1 MRVTRHDGEF
11 VSLAGSPEWNE
22 RIEVWLCIGC
32 VCLQREPSPE
42 QDAQI
47 QIPEALKKWLM
58 DDWDFV
64 TRQKQVRDQST
75 LWEDA
80 INKGQ
85 LNFLVMSLVLHL
97 NLEQSTQKKHFFNQ
111 RSQIVIRCLMFYKLN
126 YTVPW
131 FVLV

>member
-80 INKGQ
+80 INRGQ
-85 LNFLVMSLVLHL
+85 LNFLVMFCT
-97 NLEQSTQKKHFFNQ
+97 STQSNLHKKNTFLIKFSN
-111 RSQIVIRCLMFYKLN
+111 CNKMLD
-126 YTVPW
+126 
-131 FVLV
+131 VLQTQLYCTMVCFGVR